1 LRFVKPIASPIAPLT
16 MSLPDLRTITDADIL
31 AVLDARGGAAY
42 IGSVETGLSNRLP
55 FAEAPER
62 RRAIERALASGTV
75 VRTPLGL
82 LRRRSVDEQ

>member
-1 LRFVKPIASPIAPLT
+1 
-16 MSLPDLRTITDADIL
+16 MSLPDLHSITEADVL

-55 FAEAPER
+55 FAGAPDR
-62 RRAIERALASGTV
+62 RRAIERALTTGAV

-82 LRRRSVDEQ
+82 LRRRPSDDE